1 METIGIRW
9 HSRAGHGAITAANAL
24 CEIVAKNTN
33 LQTQSFPDFGAE
45 KKGAPVTVY
54 NRFSENS
61 IKETHHVNNP
71 DLVLLLDTSLINRGE
86 LSYEYI
92 VNGLKNSGNLILN
105 TDQKTTKFSEFFIGN
120 IYHLDASF
128 ISEKYIGRNIP
139 NVPML
144 GALLKILNLVDFEKF
159 SVDLRSYLLEALPE
173 KVVEGNL
180 LALKMGFEKV
190 VLSKK

>member
-24 CEIVAKNTN
+24 CEIIAKNTD
-33 LQTQSFPDFGAE
+33 LQAQSFPDFGAE

-54 NRFSENS
+54 NRFSNNS
-61 IKETHHVNNP
+61 IEETHHVNNP
-71 DLVLLLDTSLINRGE
+71 DSVLLLDTSLINIGE
-86 LSYEYI
+86 LSYELI
-92 VNGLKNSGNLILN
+92 VRGLKDSGSLIIN
-105 TDQKTTKFSEFFIGN
+105 TDQKTTNFSKFFKGN

-144 GALLKILNLVDFEKF
+144 GALLKVLKLVDFKTF
-159 SVDLRSYLLEALPE
+159 SMDLRTYLLEALPE
-173 KVVEGNL
+173 KIVDANL
-180 LALKMGFEKV
+180 LALKIGFDEV